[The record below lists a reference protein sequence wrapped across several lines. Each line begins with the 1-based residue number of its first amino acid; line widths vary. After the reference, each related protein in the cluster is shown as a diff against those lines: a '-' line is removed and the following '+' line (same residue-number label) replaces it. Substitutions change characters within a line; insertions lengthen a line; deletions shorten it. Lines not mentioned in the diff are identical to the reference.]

1 MSTGRRLIGLLR
13 PELRLAV
20 PAALLSVVAM
30 GLTVTGP
37 LLLGR
42 ATDIIVDGVGR
53 GAVDTA
59 ALTRQLLFAVGAFAT
74 ASVCT
79 WVQLRLT
86 GEAITRAASRL
97 RARVGA
103 KLDRLPLAYLDSQ
116 PRGDLL
122 SRTTNDVDAI
132 SQSLNLVLGQL
143 LTPLLTVL
151 GVTAMMVAIAP
162 DLAAVVLVTV
172 PASMLVAGMIARRSR
187 PQFKAQSEA
196 MGAVNAY
203 VDEMVTGQSLVK
215 VFGRGREVAATF
227 DGYNQTLYT
236 AARRAQLLSGIMT
249 PGMLLIASLGFIAV
263 AVVGGLKVAAGT
275 LTVGLVQAFIQYA
288 QQFNQPIGQLASMA
302 NLIQSGLASAAR
314 VFAFLDAPEER
325 PDPEGDRWPGPSR
338 GRVVFEDVC
347 FRYAP
352 DRPLIENLSL
362 TVAPGSTVAIVGPT
376 GAGKTT
382 LVNLIMRFYEVTS
395 GRITLDGIDIATLPR
410 AVLRARIGMV
420 LQDTW
425 LFNGTIAANIAYGA
439 GDVPRED
446 VVKAAVATRAD
457 HFIRTLPDGYDTV
470 IDEEGSNI
478 SAGEKQLITIARAFL
493 GNPSILILDEATSAV
508 DTRTEA
514 LIQHGM
520 ASLRADRTGFVIA
533 HRLSTIRDAD
543 IILVLDA
550 GSIVEHGTHD
560 QLLAAGGAYAR
571 LHAAQFLGFGLE
583 GDGPGGAVNGDQLP
597 GPDPRRRVS

>member
-1 MSTGRRLIGLLR
+1 MSRGKDRPRSAGRRLVGLLR
-13 PELRLAV
+13 PELRLAG
-20 PAALLSVVAM
+20 PAALLSLVAM
-30 GLTVTGP
+30 ALTATGP
-37 LLLGR
+37 LLLGH
-42 ATDIIVDGVGR
+42 ATDLIVDGVGQ

-59 ALTRQLLFAVGAFAT
+59 ALTRQLLFAVGVFAM

-86 GEAITRAASRL
+86 GEVVTRTASRL

-122 SRTTNDVDAI
+122 SRTTNDVDAL
-132 SQSLNLVLGQL
+132 SQALNQVLGQL
-143 LTPLLTVL
+143 LTPLLTVIA
-151 GVTAMMVAIAP
+151 VTVMMVGIAP
-162 DLAAVVLVTV
+162 DLAVVVLLTV
-172 PASMLVAGMIARRSR
+172 PASMAVAGAIARRTR
-187 PQFKAQSEA
+187 PQFKAQAKA

-203 VDEMVTGQSLVK
+203 VDEMITGQSLVK

-227 DGYNQTLYT
+227 DEYNQTLYT

-249 PGMLLIASLGFIAV
+249 PGMFFIAGLGFIAV
-263 AVVGGLKVAAGT
+263 AVAGGLKVAAGT

-302 NLIQSGLASAAR
+302 NLIQSGLASAGR
-314 VFAFLDAPEER
+314 VFEFLDAPEER
-325 PDPEGDRWPGPSR
+325 PDPEGDRRPDLSR
-338 GRVVFEDVC
+338 GRVAFENVS
-347 FRYAP
+347 FRYTP
-352 DRPLIENLSL
+352 DTPVIENLSL
-362 TVAPGSTVAIVGPT
+362 TVQPGSTVAIVGPT
-376 GAGKTT
+376 GAGKST
-382 LVNLIMRFYEVTS
+382 LVNLLMRFYEVTN

-410 AVLRARIGMV
+410 AELRARIGMV
-420 LQDTW
+420 LQDPW
-425 LFNGTIAANIAYGA
+425 LFSGTIAANIAYGT
-439 GDVPRED
+439 GDVPREK
-446 VVKAAVATRAD
+446 VVEAAMATRAD
-457 HFIRTLPDGYDTV
+457 HFIRTLPDGYDTI

-543 IILVLDA
+543 TILVLDS

-571 LHAAQFLGFGLE
+571 LHAAQFTPGR
-583 GDGPGGAVNGDQLP
+583 GDD
-597 GPDPRRRVS
+597 D